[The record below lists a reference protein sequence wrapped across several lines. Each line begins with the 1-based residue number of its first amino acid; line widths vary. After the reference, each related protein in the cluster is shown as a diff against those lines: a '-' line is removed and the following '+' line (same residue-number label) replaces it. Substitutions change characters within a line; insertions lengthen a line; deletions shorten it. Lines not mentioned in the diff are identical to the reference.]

1 MTKGGKTMDLMKEF
15 WNGSRLA
22 LARSISAVENEA
34 EGYVDILREIYSH
47 TGNAQVIGITGAPG
61 AGKSTLTDKLVKY
74 YRSQGKTVGIVAVPF

>member
-1 MTKGGKTMDLMKEF
+1 MDLMKEF